1 MRQTTTRGSG
11 LTAALRR
18 RWWVFPTVL
27 LLVAAGLVVRALTAP
42 LAVNASVA
50 DGDHAVVRSS
60 GVILSFNQ
68 DMDVASVEN
77 GFRITPLAPF
87 TVDVKNPRTFEF
99 HPWLQPDTA
108 YRIQVIGARK
118 SVGFGSQDY
127 AMAFHTEPAP
137 KVASATFNDGA
148 LTDSQPAVPLRGN
161 LKLTFSQPMDSL
173 RTPILLDGTA
183 LDAKGITWG

>member
-11 LTAALRR
+11 LAAALRR
-18 RWWVFPTVL
+18 RWWIFPIVL
-27 LLVAAGLVVRALTAP
+27 LLAAAGLALRALTAP
-42 LAVNASVA
+42 LAVSASVA
-50 DGDHAVVRSS
+50 DGDQAVVRSS
-60 GVILSFNQ
+60 PVILAFNQ

-77 GFRITPLAPF
+77 GFRIAPLSPF
-87 TVDVKNPRTFEF
+87 TVVVKNPRTFEF

-137 KVASATFNDGA
+137 KVAGATFNDGA
-148 LTDSQPAVPLRGN
+148 LTDGPPAVPLRGN
-161 LKLTFSQPMDSL
+161 LKVPLPQANERPPP
-173 RTPILLDGTA
+173 PILLDGTA
-183 LDAKGITWG
+183 LDAKG